1 LNSRTGEI
9 AIVRSKQ
16 EKTVKEYEREL
27 TALRKVNAEALAK
40 QQRDLDAARQSE
52 RAAAV
57 ERDFLKQDTAE
68 AVRARRVAQVKEKSA
83 AEPLTP
89 RKKKLLAHRDGFDDD
104 EIEFLSPSKNSPN
117 KLRKTSTPTK
127 PGKRKRKTP
136 DSPAGP
142 LEVIDTAEPPQPEPQ
157 SVLDEELLKKLTVQ
171 DDRYDVRRIKL
182 SRTSKLI

>member
-1 LNSRTGEI
+1 
-9 AIVRSKQ
+9 
-16 EKTVKEYEREL
+16 L
-27 TALRKVNAEALAK
+27 TILRKQNAEATAK
-40 QQRDLDAARQSE
+40 QQRELEAARQSE

-68 AVRARRVAQVKEKSA
+68 AVRARRVAQVKEKTTT
-83 AEPLTP
+83 EPLTP

-127 PGKRKRKTP
+127 PGKRKRKVP

-142 LEVIDTAEPPQPEPQ
+142 LEVIDAAEPAPPPPPQ
-157 SVLDEELLKKLTVQ
+157 SFLAEELLKKLSVQ
-171 DDRYDVRRIKL
+171 DDRYDVSVSSIYVLHKL
-182 SRTSKLI
+182 TQ

>member
-1 LNSRTGEI
+1 MAS
-9 AIVRSKQ
+9 
-16 EKTVKEYEREL
+16 
-27 TALRKVNAEALAK
+27 LRKLNAEASAK
-40 QQRDLDAARQSE
+40 QRRELEAARQAE

-68 AVRARRVAQVKEKSA
+68 AVRARRVAQAKEKSA
-83 AEPLTP
+83 TEPLTP

-127 PGKRKRKTP
+127 PGKTRKRKVP

-142 LEVIDTAEPPQPEPQ
+142 LEVIDAAEPPPPEPQ
-157 SVLDEELLKKLTVQ
+157 HFMDEALLKKLSVQ
-171 DDRYDVRRIKL
+171 DDRYDVRRLYLRELHLAYFIVL
-182 SRTSKLI
+182 RHIARS